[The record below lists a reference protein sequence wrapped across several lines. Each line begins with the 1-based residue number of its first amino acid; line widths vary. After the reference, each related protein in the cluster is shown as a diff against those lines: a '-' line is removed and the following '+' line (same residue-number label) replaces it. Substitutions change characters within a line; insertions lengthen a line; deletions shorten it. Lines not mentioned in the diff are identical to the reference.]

1 MKQRSRTRRVLKWA
15 GAALCW
21 LIVATLFLSGRY
33 HLRADTRSEY
43 IVDVQNGDVTVH
55 WPRKGTPLRMY
66 CPPVRALVGRLPP
79 PYNVRSLLRSP
90 RYFPRLDLTQPPGGF
105 RTIRYDPLSD
115 GALRIP
121 CWTVFLVAAAPTAL
135 LWWRD
140 RRYPAGHCQTCGY
153 NLTGN
158 VSGRCPECGT
168 LVAELAPAASV
179 PHP

>member
-90 RYFPRLDLTQPPGGF
+90 RYFPRLWNRVSKLYKPVRQP
-105 RTIRYDPLSD
+105 
-115 GALRIP
+115 
-121 CWTVFLVAAAPTAL
+121 
-135 LWWRD
+135 
-140 RRYPAGHCQTCGY
+140 
-153 NLTGN
+153 
-158 VSGRCPECGT
+158 VS
-168 LVAELAPAASV
+168 LASPQ
-179 PHP
+179 